1 MSTTYFCKESHDV
14 FKYAFVTVSRTE
26 VECDALACSTKKAA
40 RRGVESSSK
49 TKKPEAEHPASGFFL
64 KTSEIYLI
72 ASTIAFNVGL
82 GRIAFVVFS
91 GSE

>member
-1 MSTTYFCKESHDV
+1 MCLV
-14 FKYAFVTVSRTE
+14 P
-26 VECDALACSTKKAA
+26 AL
-40 RRGVESSSK
+40 RRSK

-82 GRIAFVVFS
+82 GRIALLGKNWDRNYLIVSFLGLPLGAPFNARI
-91 GSE
+91 ETTLP